1 MSQTLHD
8 EAAYIAESFGL
19 PYVTALEVTLANA
32 SKAAKANNKA
42 SKKKGGKRVDRK

>member
-32 SKAAKANNKA
+32 SKAAKAT
-42 SKKKGGKRVDRK
+42 KKKGNKRVDR